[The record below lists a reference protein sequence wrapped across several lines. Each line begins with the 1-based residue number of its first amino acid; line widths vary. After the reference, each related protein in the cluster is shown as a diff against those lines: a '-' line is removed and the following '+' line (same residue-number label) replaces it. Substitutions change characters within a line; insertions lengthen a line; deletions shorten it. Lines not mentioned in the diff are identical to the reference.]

1 MITREALRLF
11 RNSNAFLKSINT
23 EYDDSFARSGAKIGN
38 TLRIRLPND
47 YTVRTGPTAVPQDTV
62 ENNITLTVSNQK
74 GVDVSFSSVD
84 RALSLDDYSKR
95 ILAPAVNVLAGAVAS
110 DVMTV
115 ADGVPN
121 YVSKTSSGSVVTPD
135 ASTWLL
141 AGANLDFNNAPRDR
155 RNIVMDVLTQ
165 ARTVSSLTG
174 LFNPQTTISDQY
186 RSGEMTTNTLG
197 FNSWVGDQTALL
209 HTTAAYGTLPTVNG
223 ANQTGTSITVS
234 TTTAPINKGDIIT
247 FAGVNAVNR
256 ITKVSTG
263 TLRQFVVTSNVTTG
277 STSIPI
283 YPALTPPSSGNPV
296 PYQTVDS
303 SPANGATISVV
314 SQASEQYRKNLAFHP
329 DAFTLATADLELPR
343 GVHEAARE
351 TLDGISMRMV
361 TGYNITT
368 DQFVT
373 RLDILYGYGLIRP
386 EWACIV
392 ADQK

>member
-1 MITREALRLF
+1 LRLF
-11 RNSNAFLKSINT
+11 RNSNAFLQSINT

-47 YTVRTGPTAVPQDTV
+47 YTVRTGPTAVAQDTT
-62 ENNITLTVSNQK
+62 ENYTTLTVSSQK

-95 ILAPAVNVLAGAVAS
+95 ILAPAINTLAGAVAS
-110 DVMTV
+110 DVMSV

-121 YVSKTSSGSVVTPD
+121 YVSKTSSGAVVSPD

-155 RNIVMDVLTQ
+155 RVIIMDVLTQ

-174 LFNPQTTISDQY
+174 LFNPQSTISDQY
-186 RSGEMTTNTLG
+186 RGGEMTTNTLG
-197 FNSWVGDQTALL
+197 FNSWKADQTTLL

-223 ANQTGTSITVS
+223 ANQSGTSITVN
-234 TTTAPINKGDIIT
+234 TTTAPISKGDVIT

-256 ITKVSTG
+256 ITKASTG
-263 TLRQFVVTSNVTTG
+263 TLRQFVVTANVAIG
-277 STSIPI
+277 ATSISI
-283 YPALTPPSSGNPV
+283 YPALTPPSSGAV
-296 PYQTVDS
+296 PYQTVDA
-303 SPANGATISVV
+303 SPANGASISVV
-314 SQASEQYRKNLAFHP
+314 SQASEKYRKNLAFHP
-329 DAFTLATADLELPR
+329 EAFTLATADLELPR

-368 DQFVT
+368 DQFLT
-373 RLDILYGYGLIRP
+373 RLDILYGYALLRP
-386 EWACIV
+386 EWACII
-392 ADQK
+392 ADQV